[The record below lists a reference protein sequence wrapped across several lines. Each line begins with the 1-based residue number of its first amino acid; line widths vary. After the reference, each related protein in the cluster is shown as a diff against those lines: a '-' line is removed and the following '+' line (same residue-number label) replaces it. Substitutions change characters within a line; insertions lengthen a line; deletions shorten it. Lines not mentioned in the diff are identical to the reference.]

1 MVVGTLYLGTIL
13 SAIALFVYLVKKSS
27 KFKKIAPL
35 GRVYSSNIY
44 FYHVACNYALCA
56 ICGVKFNFPM
66 AGVITLPFDYTI
78 LINCFTTSVLAAI
91 IPLFINKTKRIWN

>member
-56 ICGVKFNFPM
+56 ICGVNLGKETSKPNNIIDDFFTEDLDE
-66 AGVITLPFDYTI
+66 VTKI
-78 LINCFTTSVLAAI
+78 LIELNV
-91 IPLFINKTKRIWN
+91 NKFKNYK